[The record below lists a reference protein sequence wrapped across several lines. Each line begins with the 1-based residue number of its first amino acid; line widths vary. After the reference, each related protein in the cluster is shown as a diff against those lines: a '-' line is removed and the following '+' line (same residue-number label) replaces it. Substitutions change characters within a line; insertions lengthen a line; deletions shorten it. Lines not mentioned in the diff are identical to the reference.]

1 MNKPEPTDGASEQV
15 PANVAQEPFIGWLQ
29 GTVTI
34 LGDLTQ
40 PIDVEWDALKD
51 QD

>member
-1 MNKPEPTDGASEQV
+1 MNKPEPTNGASEQA
-15 PANVAQEPFIGWLQ
+15 PPNAAQEPFIGCMR

-34 LGDLTQ
+34 IENLTH

-51 QD
+51 